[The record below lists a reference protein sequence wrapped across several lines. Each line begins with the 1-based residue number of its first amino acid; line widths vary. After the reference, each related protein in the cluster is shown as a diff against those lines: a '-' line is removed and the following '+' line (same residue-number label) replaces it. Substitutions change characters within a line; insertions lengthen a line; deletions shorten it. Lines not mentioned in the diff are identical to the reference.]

1 MLRNII
7 NFDELMALIKGI
19 ADNAATTPEDAAK
32 IARTK
37 ITSLRVDG
45 QGGHTM
51 PVMWQAGG
59 DVEIIEVVVSGCA
72 LYNPSPKDK
81 IAISLNNTELI
92 NTFIKLEPQTIP
104 VNTKLYNGNFFVA
117 LINTARFRPVTID
130 IHYKQLQSNDVSEV

>member
-45 QGGHTM
+45 QGGHAM

-59 DVEIIEVVVSGCA
+59 DVEIMEGCSVGMCIIQSFSQRQ
-72 LYNPSPKDK
+72 NRH
-81 IAISLNNTELI
+81 IA
-92 NTFIKLEPQTIP
+92 
-104 VNTKLYNGNFFVA
+104 
-117 LINTARFRPVTID
+117 
-130 IHYKQLQSNDVSEV
+130 KQY

>member
-59 DVEIIEVVVSGCA
+59 DVGCRPGSA
-72 LYNPSPKDK
+72 EGFAERTRHVLSRRGWTREADRAPPAGGDHATNQR
-81 IAISLNNTELI
+81 I
-92 NTFIKLEPQTIP
+92 NESTGRGDP
-104 VNTKLYNGNFFVA
+104 
-117 LINTARFRPVTID
+117 RCR
-130 IHYKQLQSNDVSEV
+130 S